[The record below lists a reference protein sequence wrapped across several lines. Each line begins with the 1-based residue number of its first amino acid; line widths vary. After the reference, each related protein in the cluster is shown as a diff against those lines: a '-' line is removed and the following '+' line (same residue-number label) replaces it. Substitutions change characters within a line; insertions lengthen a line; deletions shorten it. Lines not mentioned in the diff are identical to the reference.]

1 MTTRH
6 CFALLAMTILTL
18 SGYSLFTLHFSA
30 LSIFCETTFLTPF
43 LQLTLALAI
52 IILAAKA
59 GGYVAV
65 RLRQPAVLGEL
76 LVGLILGPTL
86 IDLVHLPFV
95 SNPELLQEE
104 ISDLAALGV
113 VFLMFMAGLEV
124 ELSEMLRSGRASA
137 LSGTI
142 GVIVP
147 LFMGAIVALPFGYH
161 GDAAWFIGIILTA
174 TSVSISAQ
182 TLLELGVL
190 RTREGLTLLGAAVV
204 DDVLVLIVLS
214 IFLALNGSDESIG
227 LVLIKMLVYLALS
240 GLLGW
245 FVLPYVVAWIDRQ
258 PISEGLTAIVLCLIL
273 VFAWSAEVMG
283 GLAAITG
290 AFIAG
295 VGLGRSALRE
305 KIETKMRPI
314 TYGFLV
320 PIFFVSIGLEANVRA
335 IAGALLPFLIVL
347 FIVAVVSKVIG
358 AGLGARLAGLNN
370 AESLRVGVGMISRG
384 EVGLIVAG
392 IGVQQGIISAE
403 VFSMVVVLVLLTT
416 LITPLLL
423 RLVFPKMPAVSA
435 PQVKRSTS
443 T

>member
-1 MTTRH
+1 M
-6 CFALLAMTILTL
+6 
-18 SGYSLFTLHFSA
+18 
-30 LSIFCETTFLTPF
+30 
-43 LQLTLALAI
+43 
-52 IILAAKA
+52 
-59 GGYVAV
+59 

-104 ISDLAALGV
+104 ITDLAALGV

-124 ELSEMLRSGRASA
+124 ELSEMLRSGRASVM
-137 LSGTI
+137 SGTI

-147 LFMGAIVALPFGYH
+147 LFMGALVALPFGYH
-161 GDAAWFIGIILTA
+161 GAAAWFIGIILTA

-204 DDVLVLIVLS
+204 DDVLVLLVLS

-227 LVLIKMLVYLALS
+227 LVLIKMLGYLTLS

-245 FVLPYVVAWIDRQ
+245 FVLPRVVTWADRQ

-295 VGLGRSALRE
+295 VGLGRSVLRE

-320 PIFFVSIGLEANVRA
+320 PIFFVSIGLEANLRA

-347 FIVAVVSKVIG
+347 FVVAIVSKVIG
-358 AGLGARLAGLNN
+358 AGLGARLAGLSN

-392 IGVQQGIISAE
+392 IGVQQGIISSE
-403 VFSMVVVLVLLTT
+403 IFTMVVVLVLLTT

-423 RLVFPKMPAVSA
+423 RWVFPKTIAA
-435 PQVKRSTS
+435 PQVKRSTPA
-443 T
+443 

>member
-1 MTTRH
+1 V
-6 CFALLAMTILTL
+6 
-18 SGYSLFTLHFSA
+18 SA
-30 LSIFCETTFLTPF
+30 F

-59 GGYVAV
+59 GGYIAV

-76 LVGLILGPTL
+76 LVGLILGPTV

-95 SNPELLQEE
+95 SDPELLHEE
-104 ISDLAALGV
+104 INNLASLGV
-113 VFLMFMAGLEV
+113 VFLMFMAGLEI
-124 ELSEMLRSGRASA
+124 ELGEMLHSGRASV
-137 LSGTI
+137 LSGI
-142 GVIVP
+142 LGVVAP
-147 LFMGAIVALPFGYH
+147 LFMGAIAAMPFGYSNQ
-161 GDAAWFIGIILTA
+161 AAWFIGIILTA

-214 IFLALNGSDESIG
+214 IFLTLGGSASGEGSIIIIVG
-227 LVLIKMLVYLALS
+227 KMIAYLALS
-240 GLLGW
+240 AALGW
-245 FVLPYVVAWIDRQ
+245 FVLPGIVKWIDRQ
-258 PISEGLTAIVLCLIL
+258 PISEGLTAIVLFIIL
-273 VFAWSAEVMG
+273 MFAWSAEVMG

-295 VGLGRSALRE
+295 VGLGRSHLRD
-305 KIETKMRPI
+305 KIESKMRVI

-320 PIFFVSIGLEANVRA
+320 PIFFVSIGLEANLRA
-335 IAGALLPFLIVL
+335 ITGSLLPFLIVL
-347 FIVAVVSKVIG
+347 FVVAVLSKVIG

-370 AESLRVGVGMISRG
+370 ASSLRVGVGMISRG

-392 IGVQQGIISAE
+392 IGVRQGIISQE
-403 VFSMVVVLVLLTT
+403 VFTVVVVLVLLTT

-423 RLVFPKMPAVSA
+423 RYVFPRPIASPAAV
-435 PQVKRSTS
+435 RSTA
-443 T
+443 TIKER

>member
-1 MTTRH
+1 
-6 CFALLAMTILTL
+6 
-18 SGYSLFTLHFSA
+18 
-30 LSIFCETTFLTPF
+30 LTPF

-59 GGYVAV
+59 GGYIAV

-76 LVGLILGPTL
+76 LVGLVLGPTL

-95 SNPELLQEE
+95 SNPILLQEE
-104 ISDLAALGV
+104 ITDLATLGV

-124 ELSEMLRSGRASA
+124 ELSEMLHTGRASA

-147 LFMGAIVALPFGYH
+147 LFMGALAALLFSYT
-161 GDAAWFIGIILTA
+161 DQAAWFIGIILTA

-204 DDVLVLIVLS
+204 DDVLVLLILS

-227 LVLIKMLVYLALS
+227 LVVIKMLGYLILA

-245 FVLPYVVAWIDRQ
+245 FVLPRVVTWIDRQ

-347 FIVAVVSKVIG
+347 FVVAVVSKVIG
-358 AGLGARLAGLNN
+358 AGLGARLAGLSN

-392 IGVQQGIISAE
+392 IGVQQGIISSE
-403 VFSMVVVLVLLTT
+403 VFSVVVVLVLLTT

-423 RLVFPKMPAVSA
+423 RWVFPKTIGT
-435 PQVKRSTS
+435 PQKQT
-443 T
+443 TTT

>member
-1 MTTRH
+1 M
-6 CFALLAMTILTL
+6 
-18 SGYSLFTLHFSA
+18 SD
-30 LSIFCETTFLTPF
+30 F

-52 IILAAKA
+52 IIIAAKA

-76 LVGLILGPTL
+76 LVGLLLGPTV

-95 SNPELLQEE
+95 SNPELLHEE

-124 ELSEMLRSGRASA
+124 ELDEMLHAGKASA
-137 LSGTI
+137 LSGI
-142 GVIVP
+142 FGVIVP
-147 LFMGAIVALPFGYH
+147 LAMGAIAAMPFGYT
-161 GDAAWFIGIILTA
+161 DQAAWFVGIILTA

-190 RTREGLTLLGAAVV
+190 RTREGITLLGAAVV

-214 IFLALNGSDESIG
+214 IFLALGGTAGGEGSVIVI
-227 LVLIKMLVYLALS
+227 VLKMVGYLALS
-240 GLLGW
+240 AALGW
-245 FVLPYVVAWIDRQ
+245 FVLPSLVKWIDQQ
-258 PISEGLTAIVLCLIL
+258 PISEGLTAIVLFIIL

-295 VGLGRSALRE
+295 LGLGRSHLRD
-305 KIETKMRPI
+305 KIESKMRVL

-320 PIFFVSIGLEANVRA
+320 PIFFVSIGLEANLRE
-335 IAGALLPFLIVL
+335 IAGPLLPFLIVL
-347 FIVAVVSKVIG
+347 FVVAMLSKVIG
-358 AGLGARLAGLNN
+358 AGLGARLAGLSN
-370 AESLRVGVGMISRG
+370 AASLRVGVGMISRG

-392 IGVQQGIISAE
+392 IGVREGIISQE
-403 VFSMVVVLVLLTT
+403 VFTAVVVLVLLTT
-416 LITPLLL
+416 LVTPLFL
-423 RLVFPKMPAVSA
+423 RYVFPRPTAAAAPA
-435 PQVKRSTS
+435 RSS
-443 T
+443 TPLKER

>member
-1 MTTRH
+1 M
-6 CFALLAMTILTL
+6 
-18 SGYSLFTLHFSA
+18 
-30 LSIFCETTFLTPF
+30 TPF
-43 LQLTLALAI
+43 LQLILALAI
-52 IILAAKA
+52 IIIAAKA
-59 GGYVAV
+59 GGYIAT

-76 LVGLILGPTL
+76 LVGLVLGPTL

-95 SNPELLQEE
+95 SNPILLQEE
-104 ISDLAALGV
+104 ITDLATLGV

-124 ELSEMLRSGRASA
+124 ELGEMLHSGRAAA
-137 LSGTI
+137 LSGTL
-142 GVIVP
+142 GVIAP
-147 LFMGAIVALPFGYH
+147 LLLGALAVLPFGYH
-161 GDAAWFIGIILTA
+161 DQAAWFIGIILTA

-214 IFLALNGSDESIG
+214 IFLATTGSSGAEGSIG
-227 LVLIKMLVYLALS
+227 LIVIRMLGYLVLSAV
-240 GLLGW
+240 LGW
-245 FVLPYVVAWIDRQ
+245 FVLPRLVAWIDRQ
-258 PISEGLTAIVLCLIL
+258 PISEGLTAMVLCLVL

-295 VGLGRSALRE
+295 VGLGRSPLRE
-305 KIETKMRPI
+305 KIESKMRVI

-335 IAGALLPFLIVL
+335 ITGALLPFLIVL
-347 FIVAVVSKVIG
+347 FIVAVLSKIIG

-392 IGVQQGIISAE
+392 IGVRAGIISAE
-403 VFSMVVVLVLLTT
+403 VFTVVVVLVLLTT
-416 LITPLLL
+416 LVTPLLL
-423 RLVFPKMPAVSA
+423 RRVFPQIMTA
-435 PQVKRSTS
+435 PRPGKVRTGKEAQDA
-443 T
+443 

>member
-1 MTTRH
+1 V
-6 CFALLAMTILTL
+6 
-18 SGYSLFTLHFSA
+18 SA
-30 LSIFCETTFLTPF
+30 F

-59 GGYVAV
+59 GGYIAV

-76 LVGLILGPTL
+76 LVGLILGPTV

-95 SNPELLQEE
+95 SDPELLHEE
-104 ISDLAALGV
+104 INNLAALGV
-113 VFLMFMAGLEV
+113 VFLMFMAGLEI
-124 ELSEMLRSGRASA
+124 ELGEMLHSGRASV
-137 LSGTI
+137 LSGI
-142 GVIVP
+142 LGVVAP
-147 LFMGAIVALPFGYH
+147 LFMGAIAAMPFGYSNQ
-161 GDAAWFIGIILTA
+161 AAWFIGIILTA

-214 IFLALNGSDESIG
+214 IFLTLGGSASGEGSIIITVG
-227 LVLIKMLVYLALS
+227 KMIAYLTLS
-240 GLLGW
+240 AALGW
-245 FVLPYVVAWIDRQ
+245 FVLPGIVKWIDRQ
-258 PISEGLTAIVLCLIL
+258 PISEGLTAIVLFIIL
-273 VFAWSAEVMG
+273 MFAWSAEVMG

-295 VGLGRSALRE
+295 VGLGRSHLRD
-305 KIETKMRPI
+305 KIESKMRVI

-320 PIFFVSIGLEANVRA
+320 PIFFVSIGLEANLRA
-335 IAGALLPFLIVL
+335 ITGSLLPFLIVL
-347 FIVAVVSKVIG
+347 FVVAVLSKVIG

-370 AESLRVGVGMISRG
+370 ASSLRVGVGMISRG

-392 IGVQQGIISAE
+392 IGVRQGIISQE
-403 VFSMVVVLVLLTT
+403 VFTVVVVLVLLTT

-423 RLVFPKMPAVSA
+423 RYVFPRPIASPAAV
-435 PQVKRSTS
+435 RSTA
-443 T
+443 TIKER